1 MAYIY
6 SEHRHFT
13 LTEEGQAAVCAVLL
27 AAYDAARE
35 SGIVTHHQLD
45 RAVFI
50 SDSWNKLALID
61 RIVELGYL
69 RPVSTSDP
77 RQDYVYRWSRRS

>member
-13 LTEEGQAAVCAVLL
+13 FTEEGQTAVCAVLL

-35 SGIVTHHQLD
+35 SGIVTHQQLD
-45 RAVFI
+45 KALYI
-50 SDSWNKLALID
+50 PDSWQKLAVID
-61 RIVELGYL
+61 RVMELGYL
-69 RPVSTSDP
+69 RPLNTSDP
-77 RQDYVYRWSRRS
+77 RQDTVYRWSRRS

>member
-13 LTEEGQAAVCAVLL
+13 FTEEGQAAVCAVLL

-35 SGIVTHHQLD
+35 SGIVTHQQLD
-45 RAVFI
+45 KAVHV
-50 SDSWNKLALID
+50 SDSWQKLAVID
-61 RIVELGYL
+61 RVVELGYL
-69 RPVSTSDP
+69 RLVNTSDP